1 MSLPSS
7 PANVE
12 QPTAASGV
20 TALVPLV
27 PEPSAPQQYLTF
39 ELNARRYALD
49 GLCVR
54 EIIEY
59 PQLTRVPMAATCIHG
74 VINLRGAVVPVI
86 DLGLRFGQGPSHI
99 DKRTCIIIVEVT
111 DDEDAHVLGI
121 IVDAVS
127 EVLEVAASQIR
138 PAPAFGNP
146 VRADFIHGMVRQG
159 DEFIVLLTI
168 ENTLAVAEIAA
179 SGSSTPAR
187 QAPERPT
194 R

>member
-1 MSLPSS
+1 MSLSSS
-7 PANVE
+7 PASVE
-12 QPTAASGV
+12 HHPPAS
-20 TALVPLV
+20 TALATVA
-27 PEPSAPQQYLTF
+27 PEQNTPQQYLTF

-49 GLCVR
+49 GLSVR

-59 PQLTRVPMAATCIHG
+59 PQLTRVPMAAACIHG

-86 DLGLRFGQGPSHI
+86 DLSLRFGQGASRI

-111 DDEDAHVLGI
+111 DEEDDHVLGI

-127 EVLEVAASQIR
+127 EVLEVVASQVR

-146 VRADFIHGMVRQG
+146 IRADFIHGMVRLG

-179 SGSSTPAR
+179 SGSSKSAR
-187 QAPERPT
+187 QTPERPA

>member
-1 MSLPSS
+1 MSLSSS

-12 QPTAASGV
+12 HHPPASTALATAA
-20 TALVPLV
+20 
-27 PEPSAPQQYLTF
+27 PEQNTPQQYLTF

-49 GLCVR
+49 GLSVR

-59 PQLTRVPMAATCIHG
+59 PQLTRVPMAAACIHG

-86 DLGLRFGQGPSHI
+86 DLSLRFGQGASRI

-111 DDEDAHVLGI
+111 DEEDDHVLGI

-127 EVLEVAASQIR
+127 EVLEVVASQVR

-146 VRADFIHGMVRQG
+146 IRADFIHGMVRLG

-179 SGSSTPAR
+179 SGSSKSAR
-187 QAPERPT
+187 PTPERPA

>member
-1 MSLPSS
+1 MSTSS
-7 PANVE
+7 SLTSTE
-12 QPTAASGV
+12 QTAPETTG
-20 TALVPLV
+20 TAVAVLT
-27 PEPSAPQQYLTF
+27 PEPSTPQQYLTF
-39 ELNARRYALD
+39 ELGAQRYALD

-59 PQLTRVPMAATCIHG
+59 PQLTRVPMAASCIHG

-86 DLGLRFGQGPSHI
+86 DLSLRFGQGASRI

-111 DDEDAHVLGI
+111 DEEAAQVLGI

-127 EVLEVAASQIR
+127 EVLEIAASQIR

-146 VRADFIHGMVRQG
+146 IRSDFIHGMVRQG
-159 DEFIVLLTI
+159 DDFIVLLTI

-179 SGSSTPAR
+179 SGSSPRT
-187 QAPERPT
+187 T
-194 R
+194 RA

>member
-7 PANVE
+7 PASLE
-12 QPTAASGV
+12 QH
-20 TALVPLV
+20 PLV
-27 PEPSAPQQYLTF
+27 SSTSAQEQSLPQQYLTF
-39 ELNARRYALD
+39 ELNERRYALD

-86 DLGLRFGQGPSHI
+86 DLSLRFGQGASRI
-99 DKRTCIIIVEVT
+99 DRRTCIIIVEIT
-111 DDEDAHVLGI
+111 DDADAHVLGI

-127 EVLEVAASQIR
+127 EVLEVAASQVR
-138 PAPAFGNP
+138 PAPTFGNP
-146 VRADFIHGMVRQG
+146 VRVDFIHGMVRQG

-179 SGSSTPAR
+179 SGSTTHAR
-187 QAPERPT
+187 QALERPA

>member
-7 PANVE
+7 PPRVE
-12 QPTAASGV
+12 QPPPANSV
-20 TALVPLV
+20 TALAPIA
-27 PEPSAPQQYLTF
+27 PEQSAPQQYLTF

-86 DLGLRFGQGPSHI
+86 DLSLRFGQGASRI

-127 EVLEVAASQIR
+127 EVLEVSTGQVR

-146 VRADFIHGMVRQG
+146 VRADFIHGMVAK
-159 DEFIVLLTI
+159 VM
-168 ENTLAVAEIAA
+168 N
-179 SGSSTPAR
+179 SSFC
-187 QAPERPT
+187 
-194 R
+194 